1 MPLALGQRCAL
12 SLEMVVIPAVLCW
25 KVLGEGVYLENM
37 KDIKQIT
44 LEIAKEREMLKIGD
58 R

>member
-1 MPLALGQRCAL
+1 ML
-12 SLEMVVIPAVLCW
+12 SIEMVVIPAVLGW
-25 KVLGEGVYLENM
+25 KVLGEGVYLENT

-44 LEIAKEREMLKIGD
+44 LERAKEREMLKIVD